1 MEAFSFSSLII
12 VQEKSLFLL
21 LPFPFTAFGLKIFR
35 QGDIIMD
42 YLASVNSAPL
52 YLVVGAVLLFVLG
65 GCLWFIVR
73 SYRAGLKIGMDKEV
87 LKKTITSS
95 ALFTVL
101 PAVSILL
108 GVIALSGS
116 LGVPTAWL
124 RLSVVGN
131 LSYEAIAAE
140 SASQAMGVELNTA
153 TMTPSNLVTII
164 AVMTSGIC
172 WGILCTIFFLKRY
185 SRKCQTML
193 NKGKGNGKKSFADWA
208 MVAMFIG
215 FCGTFIGAYASEA
228 VRGTWVPL
236 ITALVAALVMKIC
249 QFFSEKKNAE
259 WLENFSLA
267 LSMLVAMA
275 SSVLVSL

>member
-73 SYRAGLKIGMDKEV
+73 SYRAGLKIGMDKEI

-140 SASQAMGVELNTA
+140 SAAQAMGVELNTA

-193 NKGKGNGKKSFADWA
+193 NKGKGDGKKSFADWA

-236 ITALVAALVMKIC
+236 ITALVAALVMKLC
-249 QFFSEKKNAE
+249 QFFSETKNAE
-259 WLENFSLA
+259 WL
-267 LSMLVAMA
+267 
-275 SSVLVSL
+275 

>member
-1 MEAFSFSSLII
+1 MN
-12 VQEKSLFLL
+12 
-21 LPFPFTAFGLKIFR
+21 
-35 QGDIIMD
+35 
-42 YLASVNSAPL
+42 YLAKVNSTPL
-52 YLVVGAVLLFVLG
+52 YFVVGAVLLFVAC

-73 SYRAGLKIGMDKEV
+73 SYKAGIKIGMKKEV
-87 LKKTITSS
+87 LKKAITSS
-95 ALFTVL
+95 AFFTVL

-116 LGVPTAWL
+116 LGVPTAWM

-140 SASQAMGVELNTA
+140 SAAQAMGA
-153 TMTPSNLVTII
+153 TLDSSVLTPDNLVTII
-164 AVMTSGIC
+164 AVMTTGIC
-172 WGILCTIFFLKRY
+172 WGILCTIFLCKKY
-185 SRKCQTML
+185 STKCQKML
-193 NKGKGNGKKSFADWA
+193 SKGSGTGKRSFADWA

>member
-1 MEAFSFSSLII
+1 ME
-12 VQEKSLFLL
+12 
-21 LPFPFTAFGLKIFR
+21 
-35 QGDIIMD
+35 
-42 YLASVNSAPL
+42 YLAKVNSTPL
-52 YLVVGAVLLFVLG
+52 YFVVGAVLLFVAC

-73 SYRAGLKIGMDKEV
+73 SYKAGIKIGMDKEV
-87 LKKTITSS
+87 LKKAITSS
-95 ALFTVL
+95 AFFTVL

-140 SASQAMGVELNTA
+140 SASQAMGVTLDTSVL
-153 TMTPSNLVTII
+153 TPSNLVTII
-164 AVMTSGIC
+164 AVMTTGIC
-172 WGILCTIFFLKRY
+172 WGIISTIFFCKKY
-185 SRKCQTML
+185 STKFQKML
-193 NKGKGNGKKSFADWA
+193 SKGSGTGKKSFADWA

-215 FCGTFIGAYASEA
+215 FCGTFIGAYTAQA

-236 ITALVAALVMKIC
+236 FTAVVAAIVMKVC
-249 QFFSEKKNAE
+249 EFLSDKKNVK
-259 WLENFSLA
+259 WLDNFALA

-275 SSVLVSL
+275 ASVIVSL